1 MLEGLDLLHR
11 EELGFLFVAD
21 CEEMFCSWCVACSVD
36 CLGEVVNDFC
46 CVLDHRYLC
55 HAGLGEIKVH
65 FKVVMDWSTVEDGA
79 IAIYCGKIGCKLSD
93 LKGLICDT
101 FRLSTCQ
108 VNVICLLPTVAF
120 AMQGLYGL
128 ITNRDE

>member
-1 MLEGLDLLHR
+1 MEGLGLLLE

-21 CEEMFCSWCVACSVD
+21 CEEMVCSWYGAYSGD

-55 HAGLGEIKVH
+55 YARLGKVKVH
-65 FKVVMDWSTVEDGA
+65 LKVVVDWSVVDDEA

-93 LKGLICDT
+93 LKGVD
-101 FRLSTCQ
+101 
-108 VNVICLLPTVAF
+108 
-120 AMQGLYGL
+120 M
-128 ITNRDE
+128 